1 MIGERNFSLNSH
13 KMLKIGSALL
23 AGFLAIGGLLYFR
36 VAPGS
41 PEEALEK
48 FHSAQVAEDQLIDP
62 LILAGKKVVPL
73 LIKEIEDKNMQQRRY
88 AIAALGHLEDPS
100 ALPPLEN
107 IFKDVSEIDYYRC
120 DALESMA
127 LLDLNVGLALA
138 KEHMGSS
145 VSCISQLSSALVA
158 GKLPNRRTYLQAL
171 IGWHQ

>member
-1 MIGERNFSLNSH
+1 MNSQRT
-13 KMLKIGSALL
+13 LKVGSTLL
-23 AGFLAIGGLLYFR
+23 AGLLAIGGLLYFQ
-36 VAPGS
+36 VVPGS

-73 LIKEIEDKNMQQRRY
+73 LIKEIKDKNMQQRRY

-100 ALPPLEN
+100 ALPTLEN

-120 DALESMA
+120 DALEAIA
-127 LLDLNVGLALA
+127 LLNPSIGRALA
-138 KEHMGSS
+138 KEHTGSS
-145 VSCISQLSSALVA
+145 ISCISQLSSALVA